1 MKSWESYEDVARHI
15 LRQCSKEFGLSD
27 VEGKQV
33 LSGESGTKWEI
44 EGKGIKEDD
53 AGFVII
59 ECRRYTKDRI
69 KQESVGGLAFR
80 IIDTGA
86 SGGIIV
92 TPIGL
97 QEGAE
102 KVAHSRK
109 IETLILHPESTTANY
124 VARYLRKIM
133 VRITETMT
141 IRDEA
146 RVEVV
151 RAKSS
156 DNKAE

>member
-1 MKSWESYEDVARHI
+1 MKAWESYEDVARHI

-33 LSGESGTKWEI
+33 VAGGSGTTWEI
-44 EGKGIKEDD
+44 EGKGIKEND

-59 ECRRYTKDRI
+59 ECRRYPKDRI

-86 SGGIIV
+86 NGGIIV
-92 TPIGL
+92 TPVGL

-102 KVAHSRK
+102 RVARSQN
-109 IETLILHPESTTANY
+109 IETFILHPESTTANY
-124 VARYLRKIM
+124 VARYLHKIM
-133 VRITETMT
+133 VGITETMT
-141 IRDEA
+141 IRDEV

-151 RAKSS
+151 RAKS
-156 DNKAE
+156 K